1 MVHGSIY
8 IMPTAI
14 SDVEVDY
21 YFPIAYRELL
31 LQIKFFAVENI
42 RTARRFLKKVQPLV
56 VIDELSFFLLDKNT
70 AKDDARVFLNP
81 ILKGE
86 NLCIMSE
93 AGAPGIADPGNVLV
107 QLAHE
112 NDINVIPL
120 VGPSSI
126 FMALMASGMN
136 GQNFAFTGYLPVKK
150 PERIK
155 RIKELSKRAIFE
167 KQSQIFMET
176 PYRNEQLLA
185 DLIQYADAKLK
196 LCVAMNITADNEFIQ
211 TRRIKNWVK
220 DKPNFH
226 KIPCIFILSV

>member
-1 MVHGSIY
+1 
-8 IMPTAI
+8 MPTAI

-70 AKDDARVFLNP
+70 AKDDARVFLKP

-196 LCVAMNITADNEFIQ
+196 LCVAMNITAENEFIQ